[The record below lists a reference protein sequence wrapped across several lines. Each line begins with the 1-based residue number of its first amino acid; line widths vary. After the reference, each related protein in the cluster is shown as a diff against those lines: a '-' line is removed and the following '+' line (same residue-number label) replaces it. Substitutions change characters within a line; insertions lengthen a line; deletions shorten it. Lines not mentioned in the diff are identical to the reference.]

1 MENRKKKEIIIDL
14 AGIEYLYPFYKLLI
28 QKLQLPII
36 TGLNPDALSDFL
48 REPWEEDRYVR
59 FVGVSKIN
67 TDIRTELPI
76 IEKMFKRVKTFQ
88 AKCGNEFIWSKE
100 A

>member
-14 AGIEYLYPFYKLLI
+14 AGIEYLYLFYKLLI
-28 QKLQLPII
+28 QKLQLSII
-36 TGLNPDALSDFL
+36 TGLNPDALSGFL
-48 REPWEEDRYVR
+48 REPWEEDRYER

-67 TDIRTELPI
+67 TDIRTELSI
-76 IEKMFKRVKTFQ
+76 IEKMFNRVKTFQ
-88 AKCGNEFIWSKE
+88 AKCGNEFTWSEE